1 MVMSQIWEVI
11 VLHEQIY
18 IAFHSIVFEAESYSG
33 KIEG

>member
-1 MVMSQIWEVI
+1 MSQIWEAI

-18 IAFHSIVFEAESYSG
+18 IVFHSIVFGAKHYSG